1 MHDIRAI
8 RENPD
13 ALDAALARR
22 GDAPIAAEV
31 LKLDTARREKIGA
44 AEAAQAEQNKA
55 SKEVGAAKAKG
66 DEAEFERLRA
76 LVSDKK
82 AEVAAMQGEAKELD
96 AKLTDMLAR
105 IPNNA
110 AEDVPQGADE
120 ADNVEVRRWGDIP
133 SFDFAPKEHFDIA
146 GVAPNM
152 DFETAAKISGARFVM
167 LKGAVARIH
176 RALAQFMIDTHVDHN
191 GLTEMNPPVLVKDE
205 AMYGTD
211 KLPKFGE
218 DSYQTTNGWWLVPTS
233 EVPLTYTAADEVL
246 DEAELP
252 KRYTAHTLCF
262 RSEAGSAGRDTS
274 GMLRQHQFEKVEMVS
289 VTHPDESDNEQQ
301 RMLRC
306 AEDLLERLN
315 VPYRTVIL
323 CTGDMGFGARRTF
336 DIEAWVPG
344 QNTYREISSVST
356 TGDFQARRM
365 NGRFKP
371 KDGGKPQFVHT
382 LNGSGLAVGRCL
394 IAVLENGQ
402 KTDGSVVL
410 PAALAPYL
418 GGKTTL
424 TAQGALA

>member
-8 RENPD
+8 RENPE
-13 ALDAALARR
+13 AFDAALERRGEAPVSSAILAMDAARR
-22 GDAPIAAEV
+22 VRISAAE
-31 LKLDTARREKIGA
+31 T
-44 AEAAQAEQNKA
+44 AQAEQNKA

-76 LVSDKK
+76 LVGQKK
-82 AEVAAMQGEAKELD
+82 EEIAAMRAEANDLD
-96 AKLTDMLAR
+96 AQLTDALAR
-105 IPNNA
+105 LPNSPA
-110 AEDVPQGADE
+110 DDVPDGE
-120 ADNVEVRRWGDIP
+120 NEEDNVEIRRWGELP
-133 SFDFAPKEHFDIA
+133 TFDFTPKEHYEIA

-152 DFETAAKISGARFVM
+152 DFETAAKTSGARFVM

-176 RALAQFMIDTHVDHN
+176 RALAQFMIDTHVDEN
-191 GLTEMNPPVLVKDE
+191 GLTEVNTPVLVRDE

-218 DSYQTTNGWWLVPTS
+218 ESYQTTNGWWLVPTS
-233 EVPLTYTAADEVL
+233 EVPLTYTAANETVEETD
-246 DEAELP
+246 LP

-262 RSEAGSAGRDTS
+262 RSEAGSAGRDTA

-289 VTHPDESDNEQQ
+289 VTHPDHSDAEQQ

-306 AEDLLERLN
+306 AEDVLEKLGI
-315 VPYRTVIL
+315 PYRTVIL
-323 CTGDMGFGARRTF
+323 CTGDMGFGALRTF

-365 NGRFKP
+365 NARFKP
-371 KDGGKPQFVHT
+371 SGGGKPQFVHT
-382 LNGSGLAVGRCL
+382 LNGSGVAVGRCL

-402 KTDGSVVL
+402 QADGSVVL
-410 PAALAPYL
+410 PAVLSPYL
-418 GGKTTL
+418 GG
-424 TAQGALA
+424 

>member
-1 MHDIRAI
+1 
-8 RENPD
+8 
-13 ALDAALARR
+13 
-22 GDAPIAAEV
+22 V
-31 LKLDTARREKIGA
+31 
-44 AEAAQAEQNKA
+44 
-55 SKEVGAAKAKG
+55 
-66 DEAEFERLRA
+66 
-76 LVSDKK
+76 
-82 AEVAAMQGEAKELD
+82 
-96 AKLTDMLAR
+96 
-105 IPNNA
+105 
-110 AEDVPQGADE
+110 
-120 ADNVEVRRWGDIP
+120 
-133 SFDFAPKEHFDIA
+133 
-146 GVAPNM
+146 
-152 DFETAAKISGARFVM
+152 
-167 LKGAVARIH
+167 H
-176 RALAQFMIDTHVDHN
+176 RALAQFMLDTHVDEN
-191 GLTEMNPPVLVKDE
+191 GLTEVNTPVLVRDE

-233 EVPLTYTAADEVL
+233 EVPLTYSAADAVL
-246 DEAELP
+246 DAADLP

-289 VTHPDESDNEQQ
+289 VTHPDESDSEQQ

-306 AEDLLERLN
+306 AEDILERLAI
-315 VPYRTVIL
+315 PYRTVIL
-323 CTGDMGFGARRTF
+323 CSGDMGFGARRTY

-365 NGRFKP
+365 NARFKP

-402 KTDGSVVL
+402 QADGSVTL
-410 PAALAPYL
+410 PAVLAPYL

-424 TAQGALA
+424 AADGTLV